1 MVTVGLYSSRYSH
14 ANVEVRRKLF
24 RQVEPCPSVRPNKRD
39 MQLALALCGLGVWK
53 LAPSWRVAWVGGMLC
68 LLATVVLASCGDNS
82 EPEAVGEPVAAAPT
96 ATAELTSPSPS
107 PEPTPTESPSPAKPY
122 SSQSEG
128 ESQFYAD
135 LAFDFDED
143 SVWGEVFDAVAEPE
157 RLCIENE
164 LGDELLATARE
175 HHLLSEDHTP
185 TWQVAAFSCLAP
197 ETAATVFFSRMV
209 ADIKDLLNEEA
220 EACLRDLLVQADIVG
235 MVAASLPDAAGS
247 NAEEV
252 TAQFTGKLFKC
263 IAQIPMVEDAEP
275 PADSHSP
282 IWRYQ
287 TRGRVVNAPAVAS
300 GMVFAGSDDNHIY
313 ALDAESGE
321 LVWSYE
327 TGDVIRST
335 PTESDGVVFAGSN
348 DGYVHALRT
357 ETGEV
362 LWTYNTGMP
371 VQYTPV
377 LQDGLVY
384 LGAVSEGH
392 YSVHALDAMSGEPA
406 WIAGVPYPYGA
417 QFAVTVAGGMIYAP
431 GASGELYAMDASTGE
446 LAWTFTGDTGAD
458 LPPSVAD
465 GSVFLTAVNFA
476 YGLGEDTGEELWRY
490 STGRL
495 PARNFQAVVSEGAYY
510 FSPDRHLYALSTE
523 TGGYFWSFEA
533 DAMIETTPVVADGM
547 VFVGTESGRFH
558 ALDVST
564 GQLVWTWDTPGASI
578 DSPAVVDGV
587 LYAESEDGN
596 LRALRAATGE
606 ELWSF
611 QKGYFDGIPAYTVED
626 GILFVGSLDGAVYAF
641 AAP

>member
-1 MVTVGLYSSRYSH
+1 M
-14 ANVEVRRKLF
+14 
-24 RQVEPCPSVRPNKRD
+24 
-39 MQLALALCGLGVWK
+39 
-53 LAPSWRVAWVGGMLC
+53 
-68 LLATVVLASCGDNS
+68 
-82 EPEAVGEPVAAAPT
+82 GEPVAAAPT
-96 ATAELTSPSPS
+96 ATAELTSPTPS

-128 ESQFYAD
+128 ESQFYVD

-175 HHLLSEDHTP
+175 HYLLSEDQTP

-287 TRGRVVNAPAVAS
+287 TGGWVVNAPAVVS

-362 LWTYNTGMP
+362 LWD
-371 VQYTPV
+371 VRHRH
-377 LQDGLVY
+377 
-384 LGAVSEGH
+384 ACA
-392 YSVHALDAMSGEPA
+392 VHARPAGRFGLPRRIVGRPLQRACARCNVRRACVDRRRAISVRCPVCRHCCRRDDLRAWRFRRTLRHGRVHGRAGLDLHWGHGCRLA
-406 WIAGVPYPYGA
+406 
-417 QFAVTVAGGMIYAP
+417 AVGRRWLG
-431 GASGELYAMDASTGE
+431 L
-446 LAWTFTGDTGAD
+446 L
-458 LPPSVAD
+458 D
-465 GSVFLTAVNFA
+465 GSQLRV
-476 YGLGEDTGEELWRY
+476 W
-490 STGRL
+490 TGR
-495 PARNFQAVVSEGAYY
+495 RYG
-510 FSPDRHLYALSTE
+510 
-523 TGGYFWSFEA
+523 
-533 DAMIETTPVVADGM
+533 
-547 VFVGTESGRFH
+547 
-558 ALDVST
+558 
-564 GQLVWTWDTPGASI
+564 
-578 DSPAVVDGV
+578 
-587 LYAESEDGN
+587 
-596 LRALRAATGE
+596 
-606 ELWSF
+606 
-611 QKGYFDGIPAYTVED
+611 
-626 GILFVGSLDGAVYAF
+626 
-641 AAP
+641 